1 MTAAQLAA
9 LGYCPEAVKRILEI
23 IAEQEER
30 R

>member
-23 IAEQEER
+23 IAEGR
-30 R
+30 KA